1 MQHKDKEQIILR
13 DRKGVV
19 RVAVEEGADGGLVP
33 VYHFGN
39 SLLLSVYYPQAWSK
53 QARKWRMALGFPFGT
68 LGLPLPRKC
77 VRWGGVAML
86 CGRGGDLPLPLP
98 SLSPPHPA
106 FTLHTWRPPLITLP
120 LPRYLAYRVILLP
133 LAPPPP
139 LLRYPAYMVIGKPLS
154 VTKVAKDHPDFEA
167 TVDKLHAQ
175 LVSELQD
182 LYNRH
187 RGEYGWGDRPLEI
200 L

>member
-1 MQHKDKEQIILR
+1 
-13 DRKGVV
+13 
-19 RVAVEEGADGGLVP
+19 
-33 VYHFGN
+33 
-39 SLLLSVYYPQAWSK
+39 
-53 QARKWRMALGFPFGT
+53 
-68 LGLPLPRKC
+68 
-77 VRWGGVAML
+77 
-86 CGRGGDLPLPLP
+86 
-98 SLSPPHPA
+98 
-106 FTLHTWRPPLITLP
+106 
-120 LPRYLAYRVILLP
+120 
-133 LAPPPP
+133 
-139 LLRYPAYMVIGKPLS
+139 MVIGKPLS